1 MTEYAD
7 RIAEVVT
14 QEQRLR
20 LHRFDNA
27 DAWSL
32 GTLLVELALERGHAI
47 TVDIT
52 RSGHQ
57 VFRAAMPG
65 ASPDQSDWIA
75 RKNRLVMRFGVSSYL
90 FGLRLAA
97 SDRSLADEPQLDPA
111 LYAAHGG
118 AFPLHVAGVGVIGTV
133 TVSGLPQ
140 ADDHALVV
148 EALSSF
154 LAE

>member
-1 MTEYAD
+1 MTEYAE
-7 RIAEVVT
+7 RIAEVVA
-14 QEQRLR
+14 QEERLR
-20 LHRFDNA
+20 LRRFDNA

-32 GTLLVELALERGHAI
+32 GSLLVGLAEERGHPV

-52 RSGHQ
+52 RAGHQ
-57 VFRAAMPG
+57 LFRAALPG
-65 ASPDQSDWIA
+65 ATPDQSDWIA

-97 SDRSLADEPQLDPA
+97 SGGSLADEPQLDPA

-118 AFPLHVAGVGVIGTV
+118 AFPLHVADVGVIGTV

-140 ADDHALVV
+140 AEDHALAV
-148 EALSSF
+148 EALTSVM
-154 LAE
+154 AE